1 MKYIFSVC
9 YVANGGWSA
18 YGAYGACSKTCGGG
32 TKKRTRTCTNP
43 KPFGGGSSC
52 SGASTQTVSCNT
64 GCCPGKKNR
73 LELQGDIFRMG
84 RTETRIL
91 KGA

>member
-1 MKYIFSVC
+1 MSGNCSRNIFVF
-9 YVANGGWSA
+9 YLANGGWSA

-64 GCCPGKKNR
+64 GCCPGKEK
-73 LELQGDIFRMG
+73 
-84 RTETRIL
+84 
-91 KGA
+91 

>member
-1 MKYIFSVC
+1 MNIFVF
-9 YVANGGWSA
+9 YLANGGWSA

-52 SGASTQTVSCNT
+52 SGASTQTISCNT
-64 GCCPGKKNR
+64 GCCPGKEN
-73 LELQGDIFRMG
+73 
-84 RTETRIL
+84 
-91 KGA
+91 